1 MRIKNNKKNIIKS
14 NLKQKIFNLS
24 YHDVS
29 TRKIPPV
36 IDENVS
42 TLTNQNDSLLNES
55 NPIDLNRLNLNQETV
70 PQQTYTNG
78 KQHNYN
84 NGTNGHT
91 NGTFEADPLDTK
103 QKSINNNNNNNK
115 HTNNKA
121 TNGYSNGNHLNEDD
135 DIDLAPQKSSSPL
148 IKQGQSNGIANN
160 SLRVNKV
167 YISFN

>member
-1 MRIKNNKKNIIKS
+1 M
-14 NLKQKIFNLS
+14 
-24 YHDVS
+24 
-29 TRKIPPV
+29 
-36 IDENVS
+36 
-42 TLTNQNDSLLNES
+42 
-55 NPIDLNRLNLNQETV
+55 NRLNLNQETV
-70 PQQTYTNG
+70 PQQTSTNG

-91 NGTFEADPLDTK
+91 NGTFEADHLDTK
-103 QKSINNNNNNNK
+103 QKSINNNNK
-115 HTNNKA
+115 LTNNKA